1 MSVVK
6 IDIKARKIPPQKVVF
21 ICTYTIYYQ

>member
-6 IDIKARKIPPQKVVF
+6 IGIKARKIPYVKEVF
-21 ICTYTIYYQ
+21 ICTYTIYYF